1 MSIGG
6 EQEVFD
12 AALSGGEM
20 PGVVDESVVDSGG
33 ASAAASSPENEDP
46 GHNHPSPNAE
56 TPPEGVKKPEN
67 EAFVPSWRLREV
79 AEEKRRL
86 EQEAAE
92 LRAWKEK
99 TERERQEAEKKANP
113 PDMFENPDEFL
124 KVKTAEALDPV
135 QKALEAARAETRKTV
150 EHWSRVNAF
159 REHGQEKVEA
169 AYKALD
175 EAIRRGELDG
185 EAVGKQLQA
194 SPDPFGEI
202 VAWHRKYE
210 FEREVGNDPQGWMER
225 QKEALLKDPEFLA
238 KALEAARTQAA
249 SVTTTTTAK
258 GGNVTSLPSLNR
270 TPRAGTEVDEPEDPA
285 EVFNAALNAGRR

>member
-12 AALSGGEM
+12 AAFSGGEM

-99 TERERQEAEKKANP
+99 TERERQEAQTQP
-113 PDMFENPDEFL
+113 PDIFEDPDAFL
-124 KVKTAEALDPV
+124 KHKAQELLDPV
-135 QKALEAARAETRKTV
+135 QKAAQVAEERARAVAEYWSRQYAIKEFGQETVDKAFATLQQAIASGELNRDVVLKQLREAA
-150 EHWSRVNAF
+150 
-159 REHGQEKVEA
+159 
-169 AYKALD
+169 
-175 EAIRRGELDG
+175 
-185 EAVGKQLQA
+185 
-194 SPDPFGEI
+194 DPFGDI
-202 VAWHRKYE
+202 VRWHHKYE